1 MKVAVAQIPMAWTA
15 DENTTTILD
24 HLARAKSLSADL
36 VLFPEC
42 AITGYHRRVPEV
54 AAPAV
59 VEASLARIRAGCA
72 ALELPAMLGTPRFSE
87 DGATVVNS
95 AVAIGADGEVLA
107 LCEKSGL
114 TASERRYFAP
124 GRVRQRFSIGDV
136 PCCAI
141 FCREVRD
148 LGDLRQ
154 ELEGTG
160 VVFWP
165 SMIHFDLD
173 GDHPDHVDVEMA
185 QAFART
191 VGCWLV
197 QCNWP
202 ASLNR
207 PDLPGAGA
215 SLVISPGGEVVH
227 RLPRDRSALDLVSL
241 TID

>member
-1 MKVAVAQIPMAWTA
+1 MRVAVAQMPMAWTA
-15 DENTTTILD
+15 DENTATILD
-24 HLARAKSLSADL
+24 HLARAKSLSAEV

-59 VEASLARIRAGCA
+59 VEASLAQIRAGCA
-72 ALELPAMLGTPRFSE
+72 ALGVAAVLGTPRFSE

-124 GRVRQRFSIGDV
+124 GRVRQRFSIGDA

-141 FCREVRD
+141 FCREIRD
-148 LGDLRQ
+148 LQELRH
-154 ELEGTG
+154 ELEGTR
-160 VVFWP
+160 VLFWP
-165 SMIHFDLD
+165 GMIHFDLE
-173 GDHPDHVDVEMA
+173 GEHPDHVDVEMA
-185 QAFART
+185 QAFARAL
-191 VGCWLV
+191 GCWLV

-202 ASLNR
+202 GSLNR
-207 PDLPGAGA
+207 PDLAGAGA
-215 SLVISPGGEVVH
+215 SLVISPAGEVVH
-227 RLPRDRSALDLVSL
+227 RLPRDRCALDLVSL
-241 TID
+241 TLD

>member
-1 MKVAVAQIPMAWTA
+1 MRIAVAQMPMAWTA

-24 HLARAKSLSADL
+24 HLGRAKSHSADL

-72 ALELPAMLGTPRFSE
+72 ALELPAMLGTPRVSE
-87 DGATVVNS
+87 DGAAVVNS
-95 AVAIGADGEVLA
+95 AVAIGADGGVLA

-114 TASERRYFAP
+114 TASEQRYFAP

-141 FCREVRD
+141 FCREIRD
-148 LGDLRQ
+148 LQELRH
-154 ELEGTG
+154 ELEGTR

-173 GDHPDHVDVEMA
+173 GEHPDHVDMEMA

-191 VGCWLV
+191 LCCWLV

-202 ASLNR
+202 GSLNR
-207 PDLPGAGA
+207 PELPGAGG
-215 SLVISPGGEVVH
+215 SLVISPGGELVH
-227 RLPRDRSALDLVSL
+227 RLPHDRPVLDLVTL
-241 TID
+241 TLD